1 MNYKV
6 IHIVLTIEQQEPTQ
20 IRWWTEVPRDCKQF
34 LLLYWWH
41 PSCSPFVT
49 TTFIILCHISNSYF
63 WLNMVTSK
71 DDQTEQRS
79 RDSEQ
84 QCAKNNT
91 NLGKKPV
98 RWRYIVNAYTTCIY
112 RLGKHHN
119 MLLQFYARSC
129 QVDHP
134 LSFCS
139 FLPFCCLSFV
149 LRLLFIPLVCS
160 NFWMEIAIKLRYI
173 PGSHI

>member
-1 MNYKV
+1 MAKRKRTKGLTMIYKV

-34 LLLYWWH
+34 LLYWWH
-41 PSCSPFVT
+41 PSCSTFVT
-49 TTFIILCHISNSYF
+49 TTFIILCHFSNSYF

-71 DDQTEQRS
+71 DDQIEQRS

-91 NLGKKPV
+91 NLGKRLV

-119 MLLQFYARSC
+119 MLLLHTCTNIGQATLVGKYEKWYM
-129 QVDHP
+129 VDHWAFP
-134 LSFCS
+134 L
-139 FLPFCCLSFV
+139 
-149 LRLLFIPLVCS
+149 LVY
-160 NFWMEIAIKLRYI
+160 MI
-173 PGSHI
+173 